1 MTALF
6 VCLGMRTEHDGAKG
20 QGPLV
25 DLWAVGDMTL
35 AELVTDVPL
44 ILGGL
49 RLAALGTK
57 VDDAATKPCRSK
69 AGSLN

>member
-1 MTALF
+1 MTAQ
-6 VCLGMRTEHDGAKG
+6 KG
-20 QGPLV
+20 KDLLSTFG
-25 DLWAVGDMTL
+25 LWAVGDMTL

-44 ILGGL
+44 ILGGWG
-49 RLAALGTK
+49 LAALGTK